1 MAADNGFKIV
11 QFSPELIQ
19 ALTQMGELRTRI
31 NDYAVEEFKNYK
43 GEEKLDHRDFVE
55 MMNLSPEKSEKEQ
68 KEYVRNFVRDYTS
81 GDPQLRKMISM
92 TGMTALI
99 PPVWICPASRARTP
113 APGSREGLPA
123 VKKIL

>member
-1 MAADNGFKIV
+1 
-11 QFSPELIQ
+11 
-19 ALTQMGELRTRI
+19 MGELRTRI

-81 GDPQLRKMISM
+81 GDPELRKKCLDDIYDRDDS
-92 TGMTALI
+92 LSI
-99 PPVWICPASRARTP
+99 PPAGSVLPQGHGHRPQGAGRAYRQ
-113 APGSREGLPA
+113 
-123 VKKIL
+123 

>member
-43 GEEKLDHRDFVE
+43 GEE
-55 MMNLSPEKSEKEQ
+55 NWI
-68 KEYVRNFVRDYTS
+68 T
-81 GDPQLRKMISM
+81 GIS
-92 TGMTALI
+92 
-99 PPVWICPASRARTP
+99 WR
-113 APGSREGLPA
+113 
-123 VKKIL
+123 

>member
-1 MAADNGFKIV
+1 MAANNGFKIV

-81 GDPQLRKMISM
+81 GDPQLRKKCLDDIYDPLLYHSSFS
-92 TGMTALI
+92 L
-99 PPVWICPASRARTP
+99 W
-113 APGSREGLPA
+113 
-123 VKKIL
+123 